1 MNKQTGSQLLKVIGS
16 LAILAFLI
24 TRINWDPQQFTTVFN
39 RLNLNWYLI
48 SLTGVILVLG
58 FKSVRW
64 NLLLKAE
71 GCIYPYYSAFLAYMS
86 SFTIG
91 LLTPGRVGEIAR
103 LYYVRSERKIDFFH
117 SFKTIVID
125 RIFDFA
131 MLIWFG
137 TSGILFYY
145 KVLGNQHAL
154 LYLLIVGVIMLIA
167 WITGKIILKMI
178 KSDKQRVWFTFIY
191 EAWTEMFHAKMIVPW
206 LLTLLAYLIFYVA
219 NWFILLSLGQRI
231 TLTEVGF
238 ILSLMSLVT
247 LIPITIAGFGTR
259 EASLIFLF
267 SFYGLSPEIAV
278 IFSLLQF
285 IAFFLWGGLIGWL
298 FWMIKPVKL
307 SLIKDDAVKVFGY
320 FKQINLNNTKEKERH
335 DN

>member
-1 MNKQTGSQLLKVIGS
+1 MNKQSGKQLLKLLGS

-24 TRINWDPQQFTTVFN
+24 TRINWDPQQFTTVLN

-58 FKSVRW
+58 FKSIRW
-64 NLLLKAE
+64 NLLLKSE
-71 GCIYPYYSAFLAYMS
+71 GCIYPYSSAFLAYMS

-145 KVLGNQHAL
+145 EVLGNLHAL
-154 LYLLIVGVIMLIA
+154 IYLLIVGVIMFIS
-167 WITGKIILKMI
+167 WITGKIILQKI
-178 KSDKQRVWFTFIY
+178 KSNKQRVWFTFIY
-191 EAWTEMFHAKMIVPW
+191 EAWTEMFNTKMLVPW
-206 LLTLLAYLIFYVA
+206 LLTFLAYLIFYVA
-219 NWFILLSLGQRI
+219 NWFILLSLGQSI

-285 IAFFLWGGLIGWL
+285 LAFFLWGGLIGWL

-320 FKQINLNNTKEKERH
+320 FKQKNLNNTKEQEHH